1 MTIVTW
7 LPAFCESLFFDE
19 EELGVDKRGEERGR
33 REERREGRGEE
44 RRAWVERKVN
54 VTYQYISKSSFT
66 LLINIKH

>member
-44 RRAWVERKVN
+44 RGKRRGEESVGGEEGKCN
-54 VTYQYISKSSFT
+54 IPIYI
-66 LLINIKH
+66 